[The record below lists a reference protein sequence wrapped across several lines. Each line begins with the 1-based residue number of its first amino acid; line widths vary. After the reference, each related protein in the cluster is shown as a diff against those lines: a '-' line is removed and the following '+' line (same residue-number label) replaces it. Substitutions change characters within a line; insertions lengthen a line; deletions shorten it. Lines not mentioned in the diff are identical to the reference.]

1 MKKKEKK
8 IYSKNDHAQFIS
20 TVQNVILMILR
31 YHPLQHKAFWARD
44 QNKEDFVIQ
53 RKFGIMSSNLQHRV
67 FASKQIPHSLLQ
79 WKLKY
84 YSMELKRTYHKLNA
98 SRPMLISIIALYG
111 QNEVLTV
118 ARKKKKFY
126 PGTYCPHGMDVLS
139 ALQKSV
145 DFLSIDFVLGHFVLE
160 CFFQDTFCPTL

>member
-1 MKKKEKK
+1 
-8 IYSKNDHAQFIS
+8 
-20 TVQNVILMILR
+20 
-31 YHPLQHKAFWARD
+31 
-44 QNKEDFVIQ
+44 
-53 RKFGIMSSNLQHRV
+53 
-67 FASKQIPHSLLQ
+67 
-79 WKLKY
+79 
-84 YSMELKRTYHKLNA
+84 
-98 SRPMLISIIALYG
+98 MLISIIALYG

-160 CFFQDTFCPTL
+160 CFLQDTFCPTL